1 MNYPFP
7 FIRETWCIYQKS
19 ESHDQNDEINN
30 PLSFSRTI
38 YEGHVKKYQTLVRQI
53 VNILP

>member
-1 MNYPFP
+1 MNYTFP
-7 FIRETWCIYQKS
+7 FIRETWYSYQKS

-30 PLSFSRTI
+30 PLSLSRTI

>member
-7 FIRETWCIYQKS
+7 FIRETWCSYQKS

-30 PLSFSRTI
+30 PLSLSRTI